1 MTAAA
6 EVEPCSSSGSVVEC
20 LLIPRS
26 GGISCSIRFFV
37 CDFRELSR
45 SGGRYF
51 MFLVLFTYLES
62 SSLMYLLRVKLN
74 HGHGVKRR
82 KLIMMEYD
90 SSRFFFEY
98 NKKLNSRLIS
108 NRYMC
113 QILTI
118 IKIIFCM
125 ILNYKHS

>member
-1 MTAAA
+1 
-6 EVEPCSSSGSVVEC
+6 
-20 LLIPRS
+20 
-26 GGISCSIRFFV
+26 
-37 CDFRELSR
+37 
-45 SGGRYF
+45 

-74 HGHGVKRR
+74 HGHGVKRT

-90 SSRFFFEY
+90 SSSFIISTTK
-98 NKKLNSRLIS
+98 NLI
-108 NRYMC
+108 RI

-118 IKIIFCM
+118 IKIIFYM